1 MTVLTEVVLDTN
13 ILISAIVFGG
23 KPRQILE
30 AAVKGQIQLVLSD
43 EIIKEMRGVLEGK
56 KFQHPSE
63 IMDLIINE
71 LEDHAEIVK
80 PKERITVLEK
90 DPENNRVLECAQE
103 AQADYIVSGD
113 KHLLEIE
120 DFKETKILTPEE
132 FLDILD
138 E

>member
-1 MTVLTEVVLDTN
+1 MKLLTKIVLDTN
-13 ILISAIVFGG
+13 VLISALVFGG
-23 KPRQILE
+23 KPRQVLE
-30 AAVKGQIQLVLSD
+30 TAIKGQIKLILT
-43 EIIKEMRGVLEGK
+43 ENIIRELRGVLEGK
-56 KFQHPSE
+56 KFQHPAE

-71 LEDHAEIVK
+71 LEALAEIVK
-80 PKERITVLEK
+80 PKERITVIEK

-113 KHLLEIE
+113 KYLLEIE